1 VRGSQY
7 DAANQS
13 AADPT
18 PPERPALIHSSLEY
32 SPFLS
37 ARFPSALRHKALVG
51 EAAVLAHQFWESR
64 GCPRNSEEE
73 EEFAAEAVTA
83 K

>member
-1 VRGSQY
+1 VRGSYY

-18 PPERPALIHSSLEY
+18 PPESAALIHSSLEY
-32 SPFLS
+32 SPSLS
-37 ARFPSALRHKALVG
+37 ARFPSALRNKTLVG
-51 EAAVLAHQFWESR
+51 EAAVLAYHFWESR
-64 GCPRNSEEE
+64 GCPRNSEDEE
-73 EEFAAEAVTA
+73 ELAAAAVSV